1 MDELSEKDFVVI
13 DDFMNPEDYSS
24 IRTFFL
30 EHLPY
35 FTKAG
40 IGALD
45 ENVIRHDIRGDHT
58 YWLDRKRDEHLNGF
72 WNMVDDAIANFNR
85 FCFLS
90 LAGYEFHLAA
100 YPPES
105 HYERHLDQFNK
116 RNNRTITMVYYL
128 NEGWKK
134 GDGGELEIFIPIPES
149 DQEESVIIEPHA
161 GRMVMFKSAVVPH
174 CVRPS
179 NINRYSLTGWLLQQ
193 PSSLGYLLG

>member
-13 DDFMNPEDYSS
+13 DDFMNAETYTS

-30 EHLPY
+30 NHLPH
-35 FTKAG
+35 FKKAG

-58 YWLDRKRDEHLNGF
+58 YWLDRVRDQELNHF
-72 WNMVDDAIANFNR
+72 WTIVDEVIQLFNR
-85 FCFLS
+85 YCFLS
-90 LAGYEFHLAA
+90 LSGYEFHLAN

-116 RNNRTITMVYYL
+116 RNNRTITIVYYF
-128 NEGWKK
+128 NEGWTK
-134 GDGGELEIFIPIPES
+134 GDGGELEMFIPDINGDE
-149 DQEESVIIEPHA
+149 QSVVIEPLA
-161 GRMVMFKSAVVPH
+161 GRLVMFKSAVVPH

-193 PSSLGYLLG
+193 PSALGYLLG